1 MKYLYLLLLIFI
13 VNCSGNKVT
22 NYHGVKLLDKKID
35 KIEINITNKNDLIK
49 LIGNPS
55 TISDFDENRWYYFER
70 LKTNQSLIK
79 LGNQKIKKNNVL
91 IVDLDD
97 YGIVK
102 NKKLL
107 NIDDMNDVKKLS
119 AITEKDFENK
129 DILYGVFS
137 SLREKINAP
146 ARKRTKNRR

>member
-146 ARKRTKNRR
+146 ARNRTKNRR

>member
-55 TISDFDENRWYYFER
+55 TVSDFDKNRWYYFER

-91 IVDLDD
+91 IVDLND

-119 AITEKDFENK
+119 EITEKDFQNK

-146 ARKRTKNRR
+146 ARNRTKNRR